1 MTCNVPACATS
12 AAGIVAVNCRL
23 LTKLVANAEPFKYTI
38 EVVRKS
44 LPLMVNATGSLPA
57 VVLFGE
63 IEVTVGAGG
72 QSQDVA
78 IASAITRTYKTGDFA
93 AAVIGTH
100 PWQTGSDKRGA
111 EKLKA
116 IQENRRD

>member
-1 MTCNVPACATS
+1 MTCNVPACARST
-12 AAGIVAVNCRL
+12 AGIVVVNCRL

-44 LPLMVNATGSLPA
+44 LPLMVNGTGSLPA

-63 IEVTVGAGG
+63 IELTDGVGG
-72 QSQDVA
+72 QLQDVA
-78 IASAITRTYKTGDFA
+78 IASAITSTHKTGDL
-93 AAVIGTH
+93 AAVAPGTH
-100 PWQTGSDKRGA
+100 PWQTGSDKPGA